1 MPQISPDGKRKAL
14 VYAPE
19 CCSLW
24 QALADNLKR
33 TAVSGEEEKKAVLKA
48 RKKYMGALGAY
59 VAKHSGGDKAECV
72 RLSSGFVGANA

>member
-1 MPQISPDGKRKAL
+1 M

-24 QALADNLKR
+24 QALADNLKKK
-33 TAVSGEEEKKAVLKA
+33 TEFSGDEEKKAVLKA

-72 RLSSGFVGANA
+72 RLSPGFVCPNA